1 MCAAARMHSAEP
13 ALDAALVRR
22 LLSAQFPQW
31 SGLPVTPVTP
41 APPAPRAGASGAS
54 RASDVSGVPAP
65 VSGDNAMF
73 RLGPEL
79 AVRLPRV
86 EWAAGDVRREQQWL
100 HRLAPR
106 LPVPIPVP
114 LAVGKPAAGYPWEWS
129 VLRWLSGSTPTAGAV
144 AAPAGLARD
153 LAAFVTALRSA
164 NPSGGPAGHRSV
176 PLASRDGATRAA
188 IAQLGGAIDGAAATA
203 LWDKALRL
211 PEYAGPPV
219 WMHGDLTPGNLL
231 VNRAGRLAAA
241 VDFALMGVGDPTS
254 DLMVAWNLL
263 PASVRPAFRSALA
276 VDDATWARGRAWAF
290 SIAAVTVPYYRH
302 TDPVRTA
309 NARHVLREVLADR
322 SA

>member
-1 MCAAARMHSAEP
+1 MHSAEP

-22 LLSAQFPQW
+22 LISAQFPQW
-31 SGLPVTPVTP
+31 SGLPVTPL
-41 APPAPRAGASGAS
+41 PPATRAGGAGAPGASGVPGGAAGPAS
-54 RASDVSGVPAP
+54 

-86 EWAAGDVRREQQWL
+86 EWAAGDVRREHQWL
-100 HRLAPR
+100 HRLAPG
-106 LPVPIPVP
+106 LPVPVPVP
-114 LAVGKPAAGYPWEWS
+114 LAVGRPAAGYPWEWS
-129 VLRWLSGSTPTAGAV
+129 VVRWLSGTNPAAGAV

-153 LAAFVTALRSA
+153 LAAFIAALRRA
-164 NPSGGPAGHRSV
+164 DPSGGPAGHRSV

-188 IAQLGGAIDGAAATA
+188 IAQLGGAIDAAAATA

-211 PEYAGPPV
+211 PEHSGPAV

-231 VNRAGRLAAA
+231 VNRAGRLAG
-241 VDFALMGVGDPTS
+241 VLDFALMGVGDPTS
-254 DLMVAWNLL
+254 DLVVAWNLL
-263 PASVRPAFRSALA
+263 PAAVRPAFRSALA

-290 SIAAVTVPYYRH
+290 SVAAVTVPYYRH

-322 SA
+322 SV